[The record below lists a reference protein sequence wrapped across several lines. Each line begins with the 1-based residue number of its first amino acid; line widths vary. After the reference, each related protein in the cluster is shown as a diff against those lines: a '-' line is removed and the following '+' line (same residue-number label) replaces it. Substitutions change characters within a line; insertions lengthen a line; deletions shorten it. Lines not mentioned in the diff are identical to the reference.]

1 MKKNIKAIANQKLE
15 GQVGENAVWDGPLSK
30 EGFPMGV
37 GSSSGITGMQVSKAP
52 CGYGYQEGPISSR
65 AKVYK

>member
-1 MKKNIKAIANQKLE
+1 MKENIKAIANQKLQ

>member
-1 MKKNIKAIANQKLE
+1 
-15 GQVGENAVWDGPLSK
+15 
-30 EGFPMGV
+30 
-37 GSSSGITGMQVSKAP
+37 MQVSKAP